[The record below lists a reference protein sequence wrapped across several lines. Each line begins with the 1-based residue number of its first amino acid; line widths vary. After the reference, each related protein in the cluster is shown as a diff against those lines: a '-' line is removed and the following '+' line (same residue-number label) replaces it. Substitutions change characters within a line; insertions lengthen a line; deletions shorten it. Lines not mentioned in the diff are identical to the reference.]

1 MNKIDEAIAFLK
13 KVDPGS
19 YFDECAEIIEELV
32 AQVELSKPA
41 RFRPTSENLARLKQM
56 DGGALYYAKCRG
68 LLK

>member
-1 MNKIDEAIAFLK
+1 MDKIDKAIEFLK
-13 KVDPGS
+13 QVDPGS

-41 RFRPTSENLARLKQM
+41 RFQPSPEHLARLKQM
-56 DGGALYYAKCRG
+56 DGGAIYYAKVRG